1 MTDKEAL
8 LEIDRQEKRL
18 VAAKCGRGLRLVNSA
33 REYYETM
40 IGLRKEAA
48 EAEEGCAAAKRKAEE
63 LVAEAK
69 KTEAEARMKMAEA
82 KKLRSRAVQY
92 RRIVKDGA
100 CLKNQEHMARI
111 RFEEKIR
118 CLIALKVE

>member
-92 RRIVKDGA
+92 RRIVKDGE

-118 CLIALKVE
+118 CLVALKVE

>member
-8 LEIDRQEKRL
+8 QEIDRQEKRL